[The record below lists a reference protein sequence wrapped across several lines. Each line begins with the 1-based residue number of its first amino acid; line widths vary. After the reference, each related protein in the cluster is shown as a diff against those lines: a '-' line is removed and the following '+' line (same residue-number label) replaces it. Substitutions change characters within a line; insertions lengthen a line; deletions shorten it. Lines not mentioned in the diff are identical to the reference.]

1 MILSKNFR
9 FILKRFRL
17 STLLNILGMS
27 VAFAAFMIII
37 MQVWHDRTYN
47 SPIKDHDKIFMTYS
61 IDNESTKFTYLSPLW
76 SEKIGNIS
84 PHVKDYTL
92 LGFRITPKTTLCI
105 GKNQY
110 TTGRFTNVSSNFLA
124 FFNFQMIVGGLD
136 CLSDYNAVAVPE
148 SFALKYFGTT
158 DVIGK
163 TIDREQETY
172 INGVYKDFPNNCF
185 IKNDIYQQFYIAPE
199 LKDNWEYNSY
209 TMFLKSDSP
218 AAITEIQKN
227 INAFLSDYNKNNT
240 YAYRAYRQ
248 SFAFVPL
255 DELHTTH
262 GIEGTPDVPIN
273 ASTEL
278 ILISIAIAI
287 ILIAAINYVN
297 FANSLMPVR
306 LQSINTQKILGAT
319 VRSLRGA
326 LILESVAICLLSFI
340 IAIGLTAVLNTTS
353 LATLTE
359 AGMSPIVNYQPLLLT
374 LGVAI
379 LVGFLA
385 GAIPAF
391 RATSY
396 LPAVALKGNFGLS
409 PSGKIIRTAVVGLQ
423 FFISAVLIIGA
434 CYMQQQ
440 RQYLTRS
447 ADYGFAKDEL
457 VVCDIAYPAHM
468 PERSTIAEALRKL
481 PFVSS
486 VTFSWST
493 LGEDSNTQG
502 WIFKDVNG
510 DPIDPRTLFGETD
523 YLKTMG
529 IRLIEG
535 RDFAPTDTLAII
547 VNQHTRDKFPET
559 VGVGKFIEFRDSQY
573 EIVGVCENA
582 KFSTLSETTAPIL
595 IIKMAGYPCNILNV
609 RVEKGANMF
618 ASMKEIQKT
627 LNQFDPGYP
636 FETQL
641 YDQILDATYQKESK
655 LSTQIT
661 IFSAL
666 AIFISIIGVFG
677 LVMFD
682 SEYRKREIAIRK
694 VFGATTSGILKMFNL
709 RYLTILLVSFIAAI
723 PVVWLIIGKWL
734 ENFAYKIEME
744 WWVIIAVFIVL
755 AAITVATVTCQCLR
769 IARSKPV
776 ESLKCE

>member
-1 MILSKNFR
+1 MILTKNFR

-47 SPIKDHDKIFMTYS
+47 SPIKDHDKIFMAYSTDKEKTKYTYIS
-61 IDNESTKFTYLSPLW
+61 LLW
-76 SEKIGNIS
+76 CEKIKEIS
-84 PHVKDYTL
+84 PHAKDYTF
-92 LGFRITPKTTLCI
+92 LGYSDPKTTLCI
-105 GKNQY
+105 GKDQY
-110 TTGRFTNVSSNFLA
+110 TTGKITTVSSNYLS
-124 FFNFQMIVGGLD
+124 FFNFQMIVGGSD
-136 CLSDYNAVAVPE
+136 CLNEYNAVAVPE
-148 SFALKYFGTT
+148 SFALKHFGTT

-172 INGVYKDFPNNCF
+172 INGVYKDFPGNCF
-185 IKNDIYQQFYIAPE
+185 IKNDIYQQFYISPE
-199 LKDNWEYNSY
+199 LKENWEYNSL
-209 TMFLKSDSP
+209 TMFLKTDSP
-218 AAITEIQKN
+218 AAITEIQKS
-227 INAFLSDYNKNNT
+227 INAFLSDYNKNNP
-240 YAYRAYRQ
+240 YAFRQ

-255 DELHTTH
+255 NELHTTH
-262 GIEGTPDVPIN
+262 GIEGSPDVPIN
-273 ASTEL
+273 TSTEL

-287 ILIAAINYVN
+287 ILIASINYVN

-326 LILESVAICLLSFI
+326 LILESIAICLLSFI
-340 IAIGLTAVLNTTS
+340 IAIGLSAVLNTTS

-359 AGMSPIVNYQPLLLT
+359 AGMSPIDNYQSLLLT
-374 LGVAI
+374 FGVAI
-379 LVGFLA
+379 LVGFVA

-396 LPAVALKGNFGLS
+396 SPAVALKGNFGLS
-409 PSGKIIRTAVVGLQ
+409 PSGKIIRTTVVGLQ

-434 CYMQQQ
+434 CYMQLQ

-457 VVCDIAYPAHM
+457 VVCDTNYPAQLPDHNTV
-468 PERSTIAEALRKL
+468 SEAVRKL

-502 WIFKDVNG
+502 WVFKDVNG
-510 DPIDPRTLFGETD
+510 DPVDPRTLFGETD

-535 RDFAPTDTLAII
+535 RDFAPTDSAAII
-547 VNQHTRDKFPET
+547 VNQHTRDKYPET
-559 VGVGKFIEFRDSQY
+559 VGVGKYMSFGDTQY
-573 EIVGVCENA
+573 EIVGICENA
-582 KFSTLSETTAPIL
+582 KFSTLSTATEPIL
-595 IIKMAGYPCNILNV
+595 IIKMPGYPCNILNV

-627 LNQFDPGYP
+627 LDQFDPGYP

-709 RYLTILLVSFIAAI
+709 RYLTILLVSFIAAV

-776 ESLKCE
+776 ESLKSE

>member
-47 SPIKDHDKIFMTYS
+47 SPIKDHDKIFMAYSTDKEKTKYTYIS
-61 IDNESTKFTYLSPLW
+61 LLW
-76 SEKIGNIS
+76 CEKIKEIS
-84 PHVKDYTL
+84 PHAKDYTF
-92 LGFRITPKTTLCI
+92 LGYSDPKTTLCI
-105 GKNQY
+105 GKDQY
-110 TTGRFTNVSSNFLA
+110 TTGKITTVSSNYLS
-124 FFNFQMIVGGLD
+124 FFNFQMIVGGSD
-136 CLSDYNAVAVPE
+136 CLNEYNAVAVPE

-172 INGVYKDFPNNCF
+172 INGVYKDFPGNCF
-185 IKNDIYQQFYIAPE
+185 IKNDIYQQFYISPE
-199 LKDNWEYNSY
+199 LKENWEYNSL
-209 TMFLKSDSP
+209 TMFLKTDSP
-218 AAITEIQKN
+218 AAITEIQKS
-227 INAFLSDYNKNNT
+227 INAFLSDYNKNNP
-240 YAYRAYRQ
+240 YAFRQ

-255 DELHTTH
+255 NELHTTH
-262 GIEGTPDVPIN
+262 GIEGSPDVPIN
-273 ASTEL
+273 TSTEL

-287 ILIAAINYVN
+287 ILIASINYVN

-326 LILESVAICLLSFI
+326 LILESIAICLLSFI
-340 IAIGLTAVLNTTS
+340 IAIGLSAVLNTTS

-359 AGMSPIVNYQPLLLT
+359 AGMSPIDNYQSLLLT

-396 LPAVALKGNFGLS
+396 SPAVALKGNFGLS

-457 VVCDIAYPAHM
+457 VVCDTNYPAQLPDHNTV
-468 PERSTIAEALRKL
+468 SEAVRKL

-502 WIFKDVNG
+502 WVFKDVNG
-510 DPIDPRTLFGETD
+510 DPVDPRTLFGETD

-535 RDFAPTDTLAII
+535 RDFAPTDSAAII
-547 VNQHTRDKFPET
+547 VNQHTRDKYPET
-559 VGVGKFIEFRDSQY
+559 VGVGKYMSFGDTQY
-573 EIVGVCENA
+573 EIVGICENA
-582 KFSTLSETTAPIL
+582 KFSTLSEATAPIL
-595 IIKMAGYPCNILNV
+595 IIKMTGYPCNILNV

-709 RYLTILLVSFIAAI
+709 RYLTILLVSFIAAV

-776 ESLKCE
+776 ESLKSE

>member
-17 STLLNILGMS
+17 SMLLNILGMS

-61 IDNESTKFTYLSPLW
+61 TDKEKTKYTYISLLW
-76 SEKIGNIS
+76 CEKIKEIS
-84 PHVKDYTL
+84 PHAKDYTF
-92 LGFRITPKTTLCI
+92 LGYSDPKTTLCI
-105 GKNQY
+105 GKDQY
-110 TTGRFTNVSSNFLA
+110 TTGKITTVSSNYLS

-172 INGVYKDFPNNCF
+172 INGVYKDFPGNCF
-185 IKNDIYQQFYIAPE
+185 IKNDIYQQFYISPE
-199 LKDNWEYNSY
+199 LKENWEYNSL
-209 TMFLKSDSP
+209 TMFLKTDSP
-218 AAITEIQKN
+218 AAITEIQKS
-227 INAFLSDYNKNNT
+227 INAFLSDYNKNNP
-240 YAYRAYRQ
+240 YAFRQ

-255 DELHTTH
+255 NELHTTH
-262 GIEGTPDVPIN
+262 GIEGSPDVPIN
-273 ASTEL
+273 TSTEL

-287 ILIAAINYVN
+287 ILIASINYVN

-326 LILESVAICLLSFI
+326 LILESIAICLLSFI
-340 IAIGLTAVLNTTS
+340 IAIGLSAVLNTTS

-359 AGMSPIVNYQPLLLT
+359 AGMSPIDNYQSLLLT
-374 LGVAI
+374 FGVAI
-379 LVGFLA
+379 LVGFVA

-396 LPAVALKGNFGLS
+396 SPAVALKGNFGLS
-409 PSGKIIRTAVVGLQ
+409 PSGKIIRTTVVGLQ

-434 CYMQQQ
+434 CYMQLQ

-457 VVCDIAYPAHM
+457 VVCDTNYPAQLPDHNTV
-468 PERSTIAEALRKL
+468 SEAVRKL

-502 WIFKDVNG
+502 WVFKDVNG
-510 DPIDPRTLFGETD
+510 DPVDPRTLFGETD

-535 RDFAPTDTLAII
+535 RDFAPTDSAAII
-547 VNQHTRDKFPET
+547 VNQHTRDKYPET
-559 VGVGKFIEFRDSQY
+559 VGVGKYMSFGDTQY
-573 EIVGVCENA
+573 EIVGICENA
-582 KFSTLSETTAPIL
+582 KFSTLSTATEPIL
-595 IIKMAGYPCNILNV
+595 IIKMPGYPCNILNV

-627 LNQFDPGYP
+627 LDQFDPGYP

-709 RYLTILLVSFIAAI
+709 RYLTILLVSFIAAV

-776 ESLKCE
+776 ESLKSE

>member
-1 MILSKNFR
+1 MILTKNFR

-47 SPIKDHDKIFMTYS
+47 SPIKDHDKIFMAYSTDKEKTKYTYIS
-61 IDNESTKFTYLSPLW
+61 LLW
-76 SEKIGNIS
+76 CEKIKEIS
-84 PHVKDYTL
+84 PHAKDYTF
-92 LGFRITPKTTLCI
+92 LGYSDPKTTLCI
-105 GKNQY
+105 GKDQY
-110 TTGRFTNVSSNFLA
+110 TTGKITTVSSNYLS
-124 FFNFQMIVGGLD
+124 FFNFQMIVGGSD
-136 CLSDYNAVAVPE
+136 CLNEYNAVAVPE

-172 INGVYKDFPNNCF
+172 INGVYKDFPGNCF
-185 IKNDIYQQFYIAPE
+185 IKNDIYQQFYISPE
-199 LKDNWEYNSY
+199 LKENWEYNSL
-209 TMFLKSDSP
+209 TMFLKTDSP
-218 AAITEIQKN
+218 AAITEIQKS
-227 INAFLSDYNKNNT
+227 INAFLSDYNKNNP
-240 YAYRAYRQ
+240 YAFRQ

-255 DELHTTH
+255 NELHTTH

-319 VRSLRGA
+319 ARSLRGA
-326 LILESVAICLLSFI
+326 LILESIAICLLSFI
-340 IAIGLTAVLNTTS
+340 IAIGLSAVLNTTS

-359 AGMSPIVNYQPLLLT
+359 AGMSPIDNYQSLLLT
-374 LGVAI
+374 FGVAI
-379 LVGFLA
+379 LVGFVA

-396 LPAVALKGNFGLS
+396 SPAVALKGNFGLS
-409 PSGKIIRTAVVGLQ
+409 PSGKVIRTTVVGLQ

-434 CYMQQQ
+434 CYMQLQ

-457 VVCDIAYPAHM
+457 VVCDTNYPAQLPDHNTV
-468 PERSTIAEALRKL
+468 SEAVRKL

-502 WIFKDVNG
+502 WVFKDVNG
-510 DPIDPRTLFGETD
+510 DPVDPRTLFGETD

-535 RDFAPTDTLAII
+535 RDFAPTDSAAII
-547 VNQHTRDKFPET
+547 VNQHTRDKYPET
-559 VGVGKFIEFRDSQY
+559 VGVGKYMSFGDTQY
-573 EIVGVCENA
+573 EIVGICENA
-582 KFSTLSETTAPIL
+582 KFSTLSTATEPIL
-595 IIKMAGYPCNILNV
+595 IIKMPGYPCNILNV

-627 LNQFDPGYP
+627 LDQFDPGYP

-709 RYLTILLVSFIAAI
+709 RYLTILLVSFIAAV

-744 WWVIIAVFIVL
+744 WWVIIAIFIVL
-755 AAITVATVTCQCLR
+755 AVITVVTVTCQCLR

-776 ESLKCE
+776 ESLKSE

>member
-17 STLLNILGMS
+17 SMLLNILGMS

-61 IDNESTKFTYLSPLW
+61 TDKEKTKYTYISLLW
-76 SEKIGNIS
+76 CEKIKEIS
-84 PHVKDYTL
+84 PHAKDYTF
-92 LGFRITPKTTLCI
+92 LGYSDPKTTLCI
-105 GKNQY
+105 GKDQY
-110 TTGRFTNVSSNFLA
+110 TTGKITTVSSNYLS
-124 FFNFQMIVGGLD
+124 FFNFQMIAGKSD
-136 CLSDYNAVAVPE
+136 CLNDINAVAVPE

-172 INGVYKDFPNNCF
+172 INGVYKDFPGNCF
-185 IKNDIYQQFYIAPE
+185 IKNDIYQQFYISPE
-199 LKDNWEYNSY
+199 LKENWEYNSL
-209 TMFLKSDSP
+209 TMFLKTDSP
-218 AAITEIQKN
+218 AAITEIQKS
-227 INAFLSDYNKNNT
+227 INAFLSDYNKNNP
-240 YAYRAYRQ
+240 YAFRQ

-255 DELHTTH
+255 NELHTTH
-262 GIEGTPDVPIN
+262 GIEGSPDVPIN
-273 ASTEL
+273 TSTEL

-287 ILIAAINYVN
+287 ILIASINYVN

-326 LILESVAICLLSFI
+326 LILESIAICLLSFI
-340 IAIGLTAVLNTTS
+340 IAIGLSAVLNTTS

-359 AGMSPIVNYQPLLLT
+359 AGMSPIDNYQSLLLT
-374 LGVAI
+374 FGVAI
-379 LVGFLA
+379 LVGFVA
-385 GAIPAF
+385 GAIPAV

-396 LPAVALKGNFGLS
+396 SPAVALKGNFGLS
-409 PSGKIIRTAVVGLQ
+409 PSGKVIRTTVVGLQ

-434 CYMQQQ
+434 CYMQLQ

-468 PERSTIAEALRKL
+468 PERSTIAEAVRKL

-502 WIFKDVNG
+502 WVFKDVNG
-510 DPIDPRTLFGETD
+510 DPVDPRTLFGETD

-535 RDFAPTDTLAII
+535 RDFAPTDSAAII
-547 VNQHTRDKFPET
+547 VNQHTRDKYPET

-582 KFSTLSETTAPIL
+582 KFSTLSEATAPIL
-595 IIKMAGYPCNILNV
+595 IIKMPGFPCNILNV

-627 LNQFDPGYP
+627 LDQFDPGYP

-709 RYLTILLVSFIAAI
+709 RYLTILLVSFIAAV

-776 ESLKCE
+776 ESLKSE

>member
-61 IDNESTKFTYLSPLW
+61 TDKEKTKYTYISLLW
-76 SEKIGNIS
+76 CEKIKEIS
-84 PHVKDYTL
+84 PHAKDYTF
-92 LGFRITPKTTLCI
+92 LGYSDPKTTLCI
-105 GKNQY
+105 GKDQY
-110 TTGRFTNVSSNFLA
+110 TTGKITTVSSNYLS
-124 FFNFQMIVGGLD
+124 FFNFQMIVGGSD
-136 CLSDYNAVAVPE
+136 CLNEYNAVAVPE

-172 INGVYKDFPNNCF
+172 INGVYKDFPGNCF
-185 IKNDIYQQFYIAPE
+185 IKNDIYQQFYISPE
-199 LKDNWEYNSY
+199 LKENWEYNSL
-209 TMFLKSDSP
+209 TMFLKTDSP
-218 AAITEIQKN
+218 AAITEIQKS
-227 INAFLSDYNKNNT
+227 INAFLSDYNKNNP
-240 YAYRAYRQ
+240 YAFRQ

-255 DELHTTH
+255 NELHTTH
-262 GIEGTPDVPIN
+262 GIEGSPDVPIN
-273 ASTEL
+273 TSTEL

-287 ILIAAINYVN
+287 ILIASINYVN

-326 LILESVAICLLSFI
+326 LILESIAICLLSFI
-340 IAIGLTAVLNTTS
+340 IAIGLSAVLDTTS

-359 AGMSPIVNYQPLLLT
+359 AGMSPIDNYQSLLLT
-374 LGVAI
+374 FGVAI
-379 LVGFLA
+379 LVGFVA
-385 GAIPAF
+385 GAIPAV

-396 LPAVALKGNFGLS
+396 SPAVALKGNFGLS
-409 PSGKIIRTAVVGLQ
+409 PSGKVIRTTVVGLQ

-434 CYMQQQ
+434 CYMQLQ

-457 VVCDIAYPAHM
+457 VVCDTNYPAQLPDHNTV
-468 PERSTIAEALRKL
+468 SEAVRKL

-502 WIFKDVNG
+502 WVFKDVNG
-510 DPIDPRTLFGETD
+510 DPVDPRTLFGETD

-535 RDFAPTDTLAII
+535 RDFAPTDSAAII
-547 VNQHTRDKFPET
+547 VNQHTRDKYPET
-559 VGVGKFIEFRDSQY
+559 VGVGKYMSFGDTQY
-573 EIVGVCENA
+573 EIVGICENA
-582 KFSTLSETTAPIL
+582 KFSTLSKATEPIL
-595 IIKMAGYPCNILNV
+595 IIKMPGYPCNILNV

-636 FETQL
+636 FETRL

-709 RYLTILLVSFIAAI
+709 RYLTILLVSFIAAV

-776 ESLKCE
+776 ESLKSE

>member
-1 MILSKNFR
+1 MILTKNFR

-47 SPIKDHDKIFMTYS
+47 SPIKDHDKIFMAYSTDKEKTKYTYIS
-61 IDNESTKFTYLSPLW
+61 LLW
-76 SEKIGNIS
+76 CEKIKEIS
-84 PHVKDYTL
+84 PHAKDYTF
-92 LGFRITPKTTLCI
+92 LGYSDPKTTLCI
-105 GKNQY
+105 GKDQY
-110 TTGRFTNVSSNFLA
+110 TTGKITTVSSNYLS
-124 FFNFQMIVGGLD
+124 FFNFQMIVGGSD
-136 CLSDYNAVAVPE
+136 CLNEYNAVAVPE

-172 INGVYKDFPNNCF
+172 INGVYKDFPGNCF
-185 IKNDIYQQFYIAPE
+185 IKNDIYQQFYISPE
-199 LKDNWEYNSY
+199 LKENWEYNSL
-209 TMFLKSDSP
+209 TMFLKTDSP
-218 AAITEIQKN
+218 AAITEIQKS
-227 INAFLSDYNKNNT
+227 INAFLSDYNKNNP
-240 YAYRAYRQ
+240 YAFRQ

-255 DELHTTH
+255 NELHTTH
-262 GIEGTPDVPIN
+262 GIEGSPDVPIN
-273 ASTEL
+273 TSTEL

-287 ILIAAINYVN
+287 ILIASINYVN

-326 LILESVAICLLSFI
+326 LILESIAICLLSFI
-340 IAIGLTAVLNTTS
+340 IAIGLSAVLNTTS

-359 AGMSPIVNYQPLLLT
+359 AGMSPIDNYQSLLLT
-374 LGVAI
+374 FGVAI
-379 LVGFLA
+379 LVGFVA

-396 LPAVALKGNFGLS
+396 SPAVALKGNFGLS
-409 PSGKIIRTAVVGLQ
+409 PSGKIIRTTVVGLQ

-434 CYMQQQ
+434 CYMQLQ

-457 VVCDIAYPAHM
+457 VVCDTNYPAQLPDHNTV
-468 PERSTIAEALRKL
+468 SEAVRKL

-502 WIFKDVNG
+502 WVFKDVNG
-510 DPIDPRTLFGETD
+510 DPVDPRTLFGETD

-535 RDFAPTDTLAII
+535 RDFAPTDSAAII
-547 VNQHTRDKFPET
+547 VNQHTRDKYPET
-559 VGVGKFIEFRDSQY
+559 VGVGKYMSFGDTQY
-573 EIVGVCENA
+573 EIVGICENA
-582 KFSTLSETTAPIL
+582 KFSTLSKATEPIL
-595 IIKMAGYPCNILNV
+595 IIKMPGYPCNILNV

-627 LNQFDPGYP
+627 LDQFDPGYP

-709 RYLTILLVSFIAAI
+709 RYLTILLVSFIAAV

-776 ESLKCE
+776 ESLKSE

>member
-47 SPIKDHDKIFMTYS
+47 SPIKDHDKIFMAYSTDKEKTKYTYIS
-61 IDNESTKFTYLSPLW
+61 LLW
-76 SEKIGNIS
+76 CEKIKEIS
-84 PHVKDYTL
+84 PHAKDYTF
-92 LGFRITPKTTLCI
+92 LGYSDPKTTLCI
-105 GKNQY
+105 GKDQY
-110 TTGRFTNVSSNFLA
+110 TTGKITTVSSNYLS
-124 FFNFQMIVGGLD
+124 FFNFQMIVGGSD
-136 CLSDYNAVAVPE
+136 CLNEYNAVAVPE

-172 INGVYKDFPNNCF
+172 INGVYKDFPGNCF
-185 IKNDIYQQFYIAPE
+185 IKNDIYQQFYISPE
-199 LKDNWEYNSY
+199 LKENWEYNSL
-209 TMFLKSDSP
+209 TMFLKTDSP
-218 AAITEIQKN
+218 AAITEIQKS
-227 INAFLSDYNKNNT
+227 INAFLSDYNKNNP
-240 YAYRAYRQ
+240 YAFRQ

-255 DELHTTH
+255 NELHTTH
-262 GIEGTPDVPIN
+262 GIEGSPDVPIN
-273 ASTEL
+273 TSTEL

-287 ILIAAINYVN
+287 ILIASINYVN

-326 LILESVAICLLSFI
+326 LILESIAICLLSFV
-340 IAIGLTAVLNTTS
+340 IAIGLSAVLNTTS

-359 AGMSPIVNYQPLLLT
+359 AGMSPIDNYQSLLLT
-374 LGVAI
+374 FGVAI
-379 LVGFLA
+379 LVGFVA
-385 GAIPAF
+385 GAIPAV

-396 LPAVALKGNFGLS
+396 SPAVALKGNFGLS
-409 PSGKIIRTAVVGLQ
+409 PSGKVIRTTVVGLQ

-434 CYMQQQ
+434 CYMQLQ

-457 VVCDIAYPAHM
+457 VVCDTNYPAQLPDHNTV
-468 PERSTIAEALRKL
+468 SEAVRKL

-502 WIFKDVNG
+502 WVFKDVNG
-510 DPIDPRTLFGETD
+510 DPVDPRTLFGETD

-535 RDFAPTDTLAII
+535 RDFAPTDSAAII
-547 VNQHTRDKFPET
+547 VNQHTRDKYPET
-559 VGVGKFIEFRDSQY
+559 VGVGKYMSFGDTQY
-573 EIVGVCENA
+573 EIVGICENA
-582 KFSTLSETTAPIL
+582 KFSTLSKATEPIL
-595 IIKMAGYPCNILNV
+595 IIKMPGFPCNILNV

-627 LNQFDPGYP
+627 LDQFDPGYP

-709 RYLTILLVSFIAAI
+709 RYLTILLVSFIAAV

-776 ESLKCE
+776 ESLKSE

>member
-1 MILSKNFR
+1 MILTKNFR

-37 MQVWHDRTYN
+37 MQVWHDHSYN
-47 SPIKDHDKIFMTYS
+47 SPIKDRDKIFMAYSTDKEKTKYTYIS
-61 IDNESTKFTYLSPLW
+61 LLW
-76 SEKIGNIS
+76 CEKIKEIS
-84 PHVKDYTL
+84 PHAKDYTF
-92 LGFRITPKTTLCI
+92 LGYSDPKTTLCI
-105 GKNQY
+105 GKDQY
-110 TTGRFTNVSSNFLA
+110 TTGKITTVSSNYLS
-124 FFNFQMIVGGLD
+124 FFNFQMIVGGSD
-136 CLSDYNAVAVPE
+136 CLNEYNAVAVPE

-172 INGVYKDFPNNCF
+172 INGVYKDFPGNCF
-185 IKNDIYQQFYIAPE
+185 IKNDIYQQFYISPE
-199 LKDNWEYNSY
+199 LKENWEYNSL
-209 TMFLKSDSP
+209 TMFLKTDSP
-218 AAITEIQKN
+218 AAITEIQKS
-227 INAFLSDYNKNNT
+227 INAFLSDYNKNNP
-240 YAYRAYRQ
+240 YAFRQ

-255 DELHTTH
+255 NELHTTH
-262 GIEGTPDVPIN
+262 GIEGSPDVPIN
-273 ASTEL
+273 TSTEL

-287 ILIAAINYVN
+287 ILIASINYVN

-326 LILESVAICLLSFI
+326 LILESIAICLLSFI
-340 IAIGLTAVLNTTS
+340 ISIGITAVLNTTS
-353 LATLTE
+353 LATLME
-359 AGMSPIVNYQPLLLT
+359 AGMSPIDNYQSLLLT

-379 LVGFLA
+379 LVGFFA

-396 LPAVALKGNFGLS
+396 SPAVALKGNFGLS
-409 PSGKIIRTAVVGLQ
+409 PSGKVIRTTVVGLQ

-434 CYMQQQ
+434 CYMQLQ

-457 VVCDIAYPAHM
+457 VVCDTNYPAQLPDHNTV
-468 PERSTIAEALRKL
+468 SEAVRKL

-502 WIFKDVNG
+502 WVFKDVNG
-510 DPIDPRTLFGETD
+510 DPVDPRTLFGETD

-535 RDFAPTDTLAII
+535 RDFAPTDSAAII
-547 VNQHTRDKFPET
+547 VNQHTRDKYPET
-559 VGVGKFIEFRDSQY
+559 VGVGKYMSFGDTQY
-573 EIVGVCENA
+573 EIVGICENA
-582 KFSTLSETTAPIL
+582 KFSTLSKATEPIL
-595 IIKMAGYPCNILNV
+595 IIKMPGYPCNILNV

-627 LNQFDPGYP
+627 LDQFDPGYP

-709 RYLTILLVSFIAAI
+709 RYLTILLVSFIAAV

-744 WWVIIAVFIVL
+744 WWVTIAVFIVL

-776 ESLKCE
+776 ESLKSE

>member
-1 MILSKNFR
+1 MILTKNFR

-37 MQVWHDRTYN
+37 MQVWHDHSYN
-47 SPIKDHDKIFMTYS
+47 SPIKDRDKIFMAYSTDKEKTKYTY
-61 IDNESTKFTYLSPLW
+61 ISPLW
-76 SEKIGNIS
+76 CEKIKEIS
-84 PHVKDYTL
+84 PHAKDYTF
-92 LGFRITPKTTLCI
+92 LGYSDPKTTLCI
-105 GKNQY
+105 GKDQY
-110 TTGRFTNVSSNFLA
+110 TTGKITTVSSNYLS
-124 FFNFQMIVGGLD
+124 FFNFHMIVGGLD
-136 CLSDYNAVAVPE
+136 CLNEYNAVAVPE

-172 INGVYKDFPNNCF
+172 INGVYKDFPGNCF
-185 IKNDIYQQFYIAPE
+185 IKNDIYQQFYISPE
-199 LKDNWEYNSY
+199 LKENWEYNSL
-209 TMFLKSDSP
+209 TMFLKTDSP
-218 AAITEIQKN
+218 AAITEIQKS
-227 INAFLSDYNKNNT
+227 INAFLSDYNKNNP
-240 YAYRAYRQ
+240 YAFRQ

-255 DELHTTH
+255 NELHMTH
-262 GIEGTPDVPIN
+262 GIEGSPDVPIN
-273 ASTEL
+273 TSTEL

-287 ILIAAINYVN
+287 ILIASINYVN

-326 LILESVAICLLSFI
+326 LILESIAICLLSFI
-340 IAIGLTAVLNTTS
+340 ISIGITAVLNTTS

-359 AGMSPIVNYQPLLLT
+359 AGMSPIANYQSLLLT

-379 LVGFLA
+379 LVGFFA

-396 LPAVALKGNFGLS
+396 SPAVALKGNFGLS
-409 PSGKIIRTAVVGLQ
+409 PSGKIIRTTVVGLQ

-434 CYMQQQ
+434 CYMQLQ

-457 VVCDIAYPAHM
+457 VVCDTNYPAQLPDHNTV
-468 PERSTIAEALRKL
+468 SEAVRKL

-493 LGEDSNTQG
+493 LGKDSNTQG
-502 WIFKDVNG
+502 WVFKDVNG
-510 DPIDPRTLFGETD
+510 DPVDPRTLFGETD

-535 RDFAPTDTLAII
+535 RDFAPTDSAAII
-547 VNQHTRDKFPET
+547 VNQHTRDKYPET
-559 VGVGKFIEFRDSQY
+559 IGVGKYLSFGDTQY

-582 KFSTLSETTAPIL
+582 KFSTLSKATEPIL
-595 IIKMAGYPCNILNV
+595 IIKMPGYPCNILNV

-627 LNQFDPGYP
+627 LDQFDPGYP

-709 RYLTILLVSFIAAI
+709 RYLTILLVSFIAAV

-776 ESLKCE
+776 ESLKSE

>member
-17 STLLNILGMS
+17 SMLLNILGMS

-47 SPIKDHDKIFMTYS
+47 SPIKDHDKIFMAYSTDKEKTKYTYIS
-61 IDNESTKFTYLSPLW
+61 LLW
-76 SEKIGNIS
+76 CEKIKEIS
-84 PHVKDYTL
+84 PHAKDYTF
-92 LGFRITPKTTLCI
+92 LGYSDPKTTLCI
-105 GKNQY
+105 GKDQY
-110 TTGRFTNVSSNFLA
+110 TTGKITTVSSNYLS
-124 FFNFQMIVGGLD
+124 FFNFQMIVGGSD
-136 CLSDYNAVAVPE
+136 CLNEYNAVAVPE

-172 INGVYKDFPNNCF
+172 INGVYKDFPGNCF
-185 IKNDIYQQFYIAPE
+185 IKNDIYQQFYISPE
-199 LKDNWEYNSY
+199 LKENWEYNSL
-209 TMFLKSDSP
+209 TMFLKTDSP
-218 AAITEIQKN
+218 AAITEIQKS
-227 INAFLSDYNKNNT
+227 INAFLSDYNKNNP
-240 YAYRAYRQ
+240 YAFRQ

-255 DELHTTH
+255 NELHTTH
-262 GIEGTPDVPIN
+262 GIEGSPDVPIN
-273 ASTEL
+273 TSTEL

-287 ILIAAINYVN
+287 ILIASINYVN

-326 LILESVAICLLSFI
+326 LILESIAICLLSFI
-340 IAIGLTAVLNTTS
+340 IAIGLSAVLNTTS

-359 AGMSPIVNYQPLLLT
+359 AGMSPIDNYQSLLLT
-374 LGVAI
+374 FGVAI
-379 LVGFLA
+379 LVGFVA
-385 GAIPAF
+385 GAIPAV

-396 LPAVALKGNFGLS
+396 SPAVALKGNFGLS
-409 PSGKIIRTAVVGLQ
+409 PSGKVIRTTVVGLQ

-559 VGVGKFIEFRDSQY
+559 VGVGKFIEFGDSQY

-582 KFSTLSETTAPIL
+582 KFSTLSEATAPIL
-595 IIKMAGYPCNILNV
+595 IIKMTGYPCNILNV

-636 FETQL
+636 FETRL

-709 RYLTILLVSFIAAI
+709 RYLTILLVSFIAAV

-776 ESLKCE
+776 ESLKSE

>member
-47 SPIKDHDKIFMTYS
+47 SPIKDHDKIFMAYSTDKEKTKYTYIS
-61 IDNESTKFTYLSPLW
+61 LLW
-76 SEKIGNIS
+76 CEKIKEIS
-84 PHVKDYTL
+84 PHAKDYTF
-92 LGFRITPKTTLCI
+92 LGYSDPKTTLCI
-105 GKNQY
+105 GKDQY
-110 TTGRFTNVSSNFLA
+110 TTGKITTVSSNYLS
-124 FFNFQMIVGGLD
+124 FFNFQMIVGGSD
-136 CLSDYNAVAVPE
+136 CLNEYNAVAVPE

-172 INGVYKDFPNNCF
+172 INGVYKDFPGNCF
-185 IKNDIYQQFYIAPE
+185 IKNDIYQQFYISPE
-199 LKDNWEYNSY
+199 LKENWEYNSL
-209 TMFLKSDSP
+209 TMFLKTDSP
-218 AAITEIQKN
+218 AAITEIQKS
-227 INAFLSDYNKNNT
+227 INAFLSDYNKNNP
-240 YAYRAYRQ
+240 YAFRQ

-255 DELHTTH
+255 NELHTTH
-262 GIEGTPDVPIN
+262 GIEGSPDVPIN
-273 ASTEL
+273 TSTEL

-287 ILIAAINYVN
+287 ILIASINYVN

-326 LILESVAICLLSFI
+326 LILESIAICLLSFI
-340 IAIGLTAVLNTTS
+340 IAIGLSAVLNTTS

-359 AGMSPIVNYQPLLLT
+359 AGMSPIDNYQSLLLT
-374 LGVAI
+374 FGVAI
-379 LVGFLA
+379 LVGFVA
-385 GAIPAF
+385 GAIPAV

-396 LPAVALKGNFGLS
+396 SPAVALKGNFGLS
-409 PSGKIIRTAVVGLQ
+409 PSGKVIRTTVVGLQ

-434 CYMQQQ
+434 CYMQLQ

-457 VVCDIAYPAHM
+457 VVCDTNYPAQLPDHNTV
-468 PERSTIAEALRKL
+468 SEAVRKL

-502 WIFKDVNG
+502 WVFKDVNG
-510 DPIDPRTLFGETD
+510 DPVDPRTLFGETD

-535 RDFAPTDTLAII
+535 RDFAPTDSAAII
-547 VNQHTRDKFPET
+547 VNQHTRDKYPET
-559 VGVGKFIEFRDSQY
+559 VGVGKYMSFGDTQY
-573 EIVGVCENA
+573 EIVGICENA
-582 KFSTLSETTAPIL
+582 KFSTLSKATEPIL
-595 IIKMAGYPCNILNV
+595 IIKMPGFPCNILNV

-627 LNQFDPGYP
+627 LDQFDPGYP

-709 RYLTILLVSFIAAI
+709 RYLTILLVSFIAAV

-776 ESLKCE
+776 ESLKSE

>member
-47 SPIKDHDKIFMTYS
+47 SPIKDHDKIFMAYSTDKEKTKYTYIS
-61 IDNESTKFTYLSPLW
+61 LLW
-76 SEKIGNIS
+76 CEKIKEIS
-84 PHVKDYTL
+84 PHAKDYTF
-92 LGFRITPKTTLCI
+92 LGYSDPKTTLCI
-105 GKNQY
+105 GKDQY
-110 TTGRFTNVSSNFLA
+110 TTGKITTVSSNYLS
-124 FFNFQMIVGGLD
+124 FFNFQMIVGGSD
-136 CLSDYNAVAVPE
+136 CLNEYNAVAVPE

-172 INGVYKDFPNNCF
+172 INGVYKDFPGNCF
-185 IKNDIYQQFYIAPE
+185 IKNDIYQQFYISPE
-199 LKDNWEYNSY
+199 LKENWEYNSL
-209 TMFLKSDSP
+209 TMFLKTDSP
-218 AAITEIQKN
+218 AAITEIQKS
-227 INAFLSDYNKNNT
+227 INAFLSDYNKNNP
-240 YAYRAYRQ
+240 YAFRQ

-255 DELHTTH
+255 NELHTTH
-262 GIEGTPDVPIN
+262 GIEGSPDVPIN
-273 ASTEL
+273 TSTEL

-287 ILIAAINYVN
+287 ILIASINYVN

-326 LILESVAICLLSFI
+326 LILESIAICLLSFI
-340 IAIGLTAVLNTTS
+340 IAIGLSAVLNTTS

-359 AGMSPIVNYQPLLLT
+359 AGMSPIDNYQSLLLT
-374 LGVAI
+374 FGVAI
-379 LVGFLA
+379 LVGFVA
-385 GAIPAF
+385 GAIPAV

-396 LPAVALKGNFGLS
+396 SPAVALKGNFGLS
-409 PSGKIIRTAVVGLQ
+409 PSGKVIRTTVVGLQ

-434 CYMQQQ
+434 CYMQLQ

-502 WIFKDVNG
+502 WVFKDVNG
-510 DPIDPRTLFGETD
+510 DPVDPRTLFGETD

-535 RDFAPTDTLAII
+535 RDFAPTDSTAII
-547 VNQHTRDKFPET
+547 VNQHTRDKYPET
-559 VGVGKFIEFRDSQY
+559 IGVGKYLSFGDTQY

-582 KFSTLSETTAPIL
+582 KFSTLSEATAPIL
-595 IIKMAGYPCNILNV
+595 IIKMTGYPCNILNV

-709 RYLTILLVSFIAAI
+709 RYLTILLVSFIAAV

>member
-47 SPIKDHDKIFMTYS
+47 SPIKDHDKIFMAYSTDKEKTKYTYIS
-61 IDNESTKFTYLSPLW
+61 LLW
-76 SEKIGNIS
+76 CEKIKEIS
-84 PHVKDYTL
+84 PHAKDYTF
-92 LGFRITPKTTLCI
+92 LGYSDPKTTLCI
-105 GKNQY
+105 GKDQY
-110 TTGRFTNVSSNFLA
+110 TTGKITTVSSNYLS
-124 FFNFQMIVGGLD
+124 FFNFQMIVGGSD
-136 CLSDYNAVAVPE
+136 CLNEYNAVAVPE

-172 INGVYKDFPNNCF
+172 INGVYKDFPSNCF
-185 IKNDIYQQFYIAPE
+185 IKNDIYQQFYISPE
-199 LKDNWEYNSY
+199 LKENWEYNSL
-209 TMFLKSDSP
+209 TMFLKTDSP
-218 AAITEIQKN
+218 AAITEIQKS
-227 INAFLSDYNKNNT
+227 INAFLSDYNKNNP
-240 YAYRAYRQ
+240 YAFRQ

-255 DELHTTH
+255 NELHTTH
-262 GIEGTPDVPIN
+262 GIEGSPDVPIN
-273 ASTEL
+273 TSTEL

-287 ILIAAINYVN
+287 ILIASINYVN

-396 LPAVALKGNFGLS
+396 SPAVALKGNFGLS

-535 RDFAPTDTLAII
+535 RDFAPTDSAAII
-547 VNQHTRDKFPET
+547 VNQHTRDKYPET
-559 VGVGKFIEFRDSQY
+559 VGVGKYMSFGDTQY
-573 EIVGVCENA
+573 EIVGICENA
-582 KFSTLSETTAPIL
+582 KFSTLSKATEPIL

-609 RVEKGANMF
+609 RVEKEANMF

-709 RYLTILLVSFIAAI
+709 RYLTILLVSFIAAV

-776 ESLKCE
+776 ESLKSE

>member
-61 IDNESTKFTYLSPLW
+61 IDKEKTKYTYLSPLW
-76 SEKIGNIS
+76 SEKIGKIS
-84 PHVKDYTL
+84 PHVKEYTYM
-92 LGFRITPKTTLCI
+92 GFSMPKTTLCI
-105 GKNQY
+105 GKDQY
-110 TTGRFTNVSSNFLA
+110 TTGKITTVSSNYLS
-124 FFNFQMIVGGLD
+124 FFNFQMIVGGSD
-136 CLSDYNAVAVPE
+136 CLNEYNAVAVPE

-163 TIDREQETY
+163 TIDREQQSY
-172 INGVYKDFPNNCF
+172 INGVYKDFPSNCF
-185 IKNDIYQQFYIAPE
+185 IKNDIYQQFYISPE
-199 LKDNWEYNSY
+199 LKENWEYNSL
-209 TMFLKSDSP
+209 TMFLKTDSP
-218 AAITEIQKN
+218 AAITEIQKS
-227 INAFLSDYNKNNT
+227 INAFLSDYNKNNP
-240 YAYRAYRQ
+240 YAFRQ

-255 DELHTTH
+255 NELHTTH
-262 GIEGTPDVPIN
+262 GIEGSPDVPIN
-273 ASTEL
+273 TSTEL

-287 ILIAAINYVN
+287 ILIASINYVN

-326 LILESVAICLLSFI
+326 LILESIAICLLSFI
-340 IAIGLTAVLNTTS
+340 ISIGITAVLNTTS

-359 AGMSPIVNYQPLLLT
+359 AGMSPIDNYQSLLLT
-374 LGVAI
+374 FGVAI
-379 LVGFLA
+379 LVGFVA

-396 LPAVALKGNFGLS
+396 SPAVALKGNFGLS
-409 PSGKIIRTAVVGLQ
+409 PSGKVIRTTVVGLQ

-434 CYMQQQ
+434 CYMQLQ

-457 VVCDIAYPAHM
+457 VVCDTNYPAQLPDHNTVS
-468 PERSTIAEALRKL
+468 EVVRKL

-502 WIFKDVNG
+502 WVFKDVNG
-510 DPIDPRTLFGETD
+510 DPVDPRTLFGETD

-535 RDFAPTDTLAII
+535 RDFAPTDSAAII
-547 VNQHTRDKFPET
+547 VNQHTRDKYPET
-559 VGVGKFIEFRDSQY
+559 VGVGKYMSFGDTQY
-573 EIVGVCENA
+573 EIVGICENA
-582 KFSTLSETTAPIL
+582 KFSTLSKATEPIL
-595 IIKMAGYPCNILNV
+595 IIKMPGYPCNILNV

-627 LNQFDPGYP
+627 LDQFDPGYP

-709 RYLTILLVSFIAAI
+709 RYLTILLVSFIAAV

-776 ESLKCE
+776 ESLKSE

>member
-17 STLLNILGMS
+17 SMLLNILGMS

-61 IDNESTKFTYLSPLW
+61 ISKDNLKFTYISFLW
-76 SEKIGNIS
+76 NEKIGHIS
-84 PHVKDYTL
+84 PHVKDYTFL
-92 LGFRITPKTTLCI
+92 AFTEPTCLYLN
-105 GKNQY
+105 KNQY
-110 TTGRFTNVSSNFLA
+110 VRTELTTVAPSYLS
-124 FFNFQMIVGGLD
+124 FFNFQMIAGKSD
-136 CLSDYNAVAVPE
+136 CLNDINAVAVPE

-163 TIDREQETY
+163 TIDREQQSY
-172 INGVYKDFPNNCF
+172 INGVYKDFPSNCF
-185 IKNDIYQQFYIAPE
+185 IKNNIYKQCYISQYQQE
-199 LKDNWEYNSY
+199 NWDSNNY
-209 TMFLKSDSP
+209 TMFVKTDSP
-218 AAITEIQKN
+218 AGIKDIEKSA
-227 INAFLSDYNKNNT
+227 NAFLSDYNKNDT
-240 YAYRAYRQ
+240 YALRQ

-287 ILIAAINYVN
+287 ILIASINYVN

-396 LPAVALKGNFGLS
+396 SPAVALKGNFGLS

-559 VGVGKFIEFRDSQY
+559 VGVGKFIKFGDSQY

-582 KFSTLSETTAPIL
+582 KFSTLSNATEPIL
-595 IIKMAGYPCNILNV
+595 IIKMPGYPCNILNV

-709 RYLTILLVSFIAAI
+709 RYLTILLVSFIAAV

-776 ESLKCE
+776 ESLKSE

>member
-1 MILSKNFR
+1 MILTKNFR

-37 MQVWHDRTYN
+37 MQVWHDHSYN
-47 SPIKDHDKIFMTYS
+47 SPIKDRDKIFMAYSTDKEKTKYTYIS
-61 IDNESTKFTYLSPLW
+61 LLW
-76 SEKIGNIS
+76 CEKIKEIS
-84 PHVKDYTL
+84 PHAKDYTF
-92 LGFRITPKTTLCI
+92 LGYSDPKTTLCI
-105 GKNQY
+105 GKDQY
-110 TTGRFTNVSSNFLA
+110 TTGKITTVSSNYLS
-124 FFNFQMIVGGLD
+124 FFNFQMIVGGSD
-136 CLSDYNAVAVPE
+136 CLNEYNAVAVPE

-172 INGVYKDFPNNCF
+172 INGVYKDFPGNCF
-185 IKNDIYQQFYIAPE
+185 IKNDIYQQFYISPE
-199 LKDNWEYNSY
+199 LKENWEYNSL
-209 TMFLKSDSP
+209 TMFLKTDSP
-218 AAITEIQKN
+218 AAITEIQKS
-227 INAFLSDYNKNNT
+227 INAFLSDYNKNNP
-240 YAYRAYRQ
+240 YAFRQ

-255 DELHTTH
+255 NELHTTH
-262 GIEGTPDVPIN
+262 GIEGSPDVPIN
-273 ASTEL
+273 TSTEL

-287 ILIAAINYVN
+287 ILIASINYVN

-326 LILESVAICLLSFI
+326 LILESIAICLLSFI
-340 IAIGLTAVLNTTS
+340 IAIGLSAVLNTTS

-359 AGMSPIVNYQPLLLT
+359 AGMSPIDNYQSLLLT
-374 LGVAI
+374 FGVAI
-379 LVGFLA
+379 LVGFVA

-396 LPAVALKGNFGLS
+396 SPAVALKGNFGLS

-502 WIFKDVNG
+502 WVFKDVNG
-510 DPIDPRTLFGETD
+510 DPVDPRTLFGETD

-535 RDFAPTDTLAII
+535 RDFAPTDSAAII
-547 VNQHTRDKFPET
+547 VNQHTRDKYPET
-559 VGVGKFIEFRDSQY
+559 VGVGKYMSFGDTQY
-573 EIVGVCENA
+573 EIVGICENA
-582 KFSTLSETTAPIL
+582 KFSTLSTATEPIL
-595 IIKMAGYPCNILNV
+595 IIKMPGYPCNILNV

-627 LNQFDPGYP
+627 LDQFDPGYP

-776 ESLKCE
+776 ESLKSE

>member
-1 MILSKNFR
+1 MILTKNFR

-47 SPIKDHDKIFMTYS
+47 SPIKDHDKIFMAYSTDKEKTKYTYIS
-61 IDNESTKFTYLSPLW
+61 LLW
-76 SEKIGNIS
+76 CEKIKEIS
-84 PHVKDYTL
+84 PHAKDYTF
-92 LGFRITPKTTLCI
+92 LGYSDPKTTLCI
-105 GKNQY
+105 GKDQY
-110 TTGRFTNVSSNFLA
+110 TTGKITTVSSNYLS
-124 FFNFQMIVGGLD
+124 FFNFQMIVGGSD
-136 CLSDYNAVAVPE
+136 CLNEYNAVAVPE

-172 INGVYKDFPNNCF
+172 INGVYKDFPGNCF
-185 IKNDIYQQFYIAPE
+185 IKNDIYQQFYISPE
-199 LKDNWEYNSY
+199 LKENWEYNSL
-209 TMFLKSDSP
+209 TMFLKTDSP
-218 AAITEIQKN
+218 AAITEIQKS
-227 INAFLSDYNKNNT
+227 INAFLSDYNKNNP
-240 YAYRAYRQ
+240 YAFRQ

-255 DELHTTH
+255 NELHTTH
-262 GIEGTPDVPIN
+262 GIEGSPDVPIN
-273 ASTEL
+273 TSTEL

-287 ILIAAINYVN
+287 ILIASINYVN

-326 LILESVAICLLSFI
+326 LILESIAICLLSFI
-340 IAIGLTAVLNTTS
+340 IAIGLSAVLNTTS

-359 AGMSPIVNYQPLLLT
+359 AGMSPIDNYQSLLLT
-374 LGVAI
+374 FGVAI
-379 LVGFLA
+379 LVGFVA

-396 LPAVALKGNFGLS
+396 SPAVALKGNFGLS
-409 PSGKIIRTAVVGLQ
+409 PSGKIIRTTVVGLQ

-434 CYMQQQ
+434 CYMQLQ

-457 VVCDIAYPAHM
+457 VVCDTNYPAQLPDHNTV
-468 PERSTIAEALRKL
+468 SEAVRKL

-502 WIFKDVNG
+502 WVFKDVNG
-510 DPIDPRTLFGETD
+510 DPVDPRTLFGETD

-535 RDFAPTDTLAII
+535 RDFAPTDSAAII
-547 VNQHTRDKFPET
+547 VNQHTRDKYPET
-559 VGVGKFIEFRDSQY
+559 VGVGKYMSFGDTQY
-573 EIVGVCENA
+573 EIVGICENA
-582 KFSTLSETTAPIL
+582 KFSTLSKATEPIL
-595 IIKMAGYPCNILNV
+595 IIKMPGYPCNILNV

-627 LNQFDPGYP
+627 LDQFDPGYP

-709 RYLTILLVSFIAAI
+709 RYLTILLVSFIAAV

>member
-47 SPIKDHDKIFMTYS
+47 SPIKDHDKIFMAYSTDKEKTKYTYIS
-61 IDNESTKFTYLSPLW
+61 LLW
-76 SEKIGNIS
+76 CEKIKEIS
-84 PHVKDYTL
+84 PHAKDYTF
-92 LGFRITPKTTLCI
+92 LGYSDPKTTLCI
-105 GKNQY
+105 GKDQY
-110 TTGRFTNVSSNFLA
+110 TTGKITTVSSNYLS
-124 FFNFQMIVGGLD
+124 FFNFQMIVGGSD
-136 CLSDYNAVAVPE
+136 CLNEYNAVAVPE

-172 INGVYKDFPNNCF
+172 INGVYKDFPGNCF
-185 IKNDIYQQFYIAPE
+185 IKNDIYQQFYISPE
-199 LKDNWEYNSY
+199 LKENWEYNSL
-209 TMFLKSDSP
+209 TMFLKTDSP
-218 AAITEIQKN
+218 AAITEIQKS
-227 INAFLSDYNKNNT
+227 INAFLSDYNKNNP
-240 YAYRAYRQ
+240 YAFRQ

-255 DELHTTH
+255 NELHTTH
-262 GIEGTPDVPIN
+262 GIEGSPDVPIN
-273 ASTEL
+273 TSTEL

-287 ILIAAINYVN
+287 ILIASINYVN

-326 LILESVAICLLSFI
+326 LILESIAICLLSFI
-340 IAIGLTAVLNTTS
+340 ISIGITAVLNTTS

-359 AGMSPIVNYQPLLLT
+359 AGMSPIDNYQSLLLT

-379 LVGFLA
+379 LVGFFA

-396 LPAVALKGNFGLS
+396 SPAVALKGNFGLS
-409 PSGKIIRTAVVGLQ
+409 PSGKVIRTTVVGLQ
-423 FFISAVLIIGA
+423 FFISAVLIIGS

-502 WIFKDVNG
+502 WVFKDVNG
-510 DPIDPRTLFGETD
+510 DPVDPRTLFGETD

-535 RDFAPTDTLAII
+535 RDFAPTDSAAII
-547 VNQHTRDKFPET
+547 VNQHTRDKYPET
-559 VGVGKFIEFRDSQY
+559 VGVGKYMSFGDTQY
-573 EIVGVCENA
+573 EIVGICENA
-582 KFSTLSETTAPIL
+582 KFSTLSKATEPIL
-595 IIKMAGYPCNILNV
+595 IIKMPGYPCNILNV

-627 LNQFDPGYP
+627 LDQFDPGYP

-709 RYLTILLVSFIAAI
+709 RYLTILLVSFIAAV

-776 ESLKCE
+776 ESLKSE

>member
-17 STLLNILGMS
+17 SMLLNILGMS

-61 IDNESTKFTYLSPLW
+61 TDKEKTKYTYISLLW
-76 SEKIGNIS
+76 CEKIKEIS
-84 PHVKDYTL
+84 PHAKDYTF
-92 LGFRITPKTTLCI
+92 LGYSDPKTTLCI
-105 GKNQY
+105 GKDQY
-110 TTGRFTNVSSNFLA
+110 TTGKITTVSSNYLS
-124 FFNFQMIVGGLD
+124 FFNFQMIAGKSD
-136 CLSDYNAVAVPE
+136 CLNDINAVAVPE

-172 INGVYKDFPNNCF
+172 INGVYKDFPGNCF
-185 IKNDIYQQFYIAPE
+185 IKNDIYQQFYISPE
-199 LKDNWEYNSY
+199 LKENWEYNSL
-209 TMFLKSDSP
+209 TMFLKTDSP
-218 AAITEIQKN
+218 AAITEIQKS
-227 INAFLSDYNKNNT
+227 INAFLSDYNKNNP
-240 YAYRAYRQ
+240 YAFRQ

-255 DELHTTH
+255 NELHTTH
-262 GIEGTPDVPIN
+262 GIEGSPDVPIN
-273 ASTEL
+273 TSTEL

-287 ILIAAINYVN
+287 ILIASINYVN

-326 LILESVAICLLSFI
+326 LILESIAICLLSFI
-340 IAIGLTAVLNTTS
+340 IAIGLSAVLNTTS

-359 AGMSPIVNYQPLLLT
+359 AGMSPIDNYQSLLLT
-374 LGVAI
+374 FGVAI
-379 LVGFLA
+379 LVGFVA
-385 GAIPAF
+385 GAIPAV

-396 LPAVALKGNFGLS
+396 SPAVALKGNFGLS
-409 PSGKIIRTAVVGLQ
+409 PSGKVIRTTVVGLQ

-434 CYMQQQ
+434 CYMQLQ

-468 PERSTIAEALRKL
+468 PERSTIAEAVRKL

-502 WIFKDVNG
+502 WVFKDVNG
-510 DPIDPRTLFGETD
+510 DPVDPRTLFGETD

-535 RDFAPTDTLAII
+535 RDFAPTDSAAII
-547 VNQHTRDKFPET
+547 VNQHTRDKYPET
-559 VGVGKFIEFRDSQY
+559 VGVGKYMSFGDTQY
-573 EIVGVCENA
+573 EIVGICENA
-582 KFSTLSETTAPIL
+582 KFSTLSKATAPIL
-595 IIKMAGYPCNILNV
+595 IIKMPGFPCNILNV

-627 LNQFDPGYP
+627 LDQFDPGYP

-709 RYLTILLVSFIAAI
+709 RYLTILLVSFIAAV

-776 ESLKCE
+776 ESLKSE

>member
-1 MILSKNFR
+1 MILTKNFR

-47 SPIKDHDKIFMTYS
+47 SPIKDHDKIFMAYSTDKEKTKYTYIS
-61 IDNESTKFTYLSPLW
+61 LLW
-76 SEKIGNIS
+76 CEKIKEIS
-84 PHVKDYTL
+84 PHAKDYTF
-92 LGFRITPKTTLCI
+92 LGYSDPKTTLCI
-105 GKNQY
+105 GKDQY
-110 TTGRFTNVSSNFLA
+110 TTGKITTVSSNYLS
-124 FFNFQMIVGGLD
+124 FFNFQMIVGGSD
-136 CLSDYNAVAVPE
+136 CLNEYNAVAVPE

-172 INGVYKDFPNNCF
+172 INGVYKDFPGNCF
-185 IKNDIYQQFYIAPE
+185 IKNDIYQQFYISPE
-199 LKDNWEYNSY
+199 LKENWEYNSL
-209 TMFLKSDSP
+209 TMFLKTDSP
-218 AAITEIQKN
+218 AAITEIQKS
-227 INAFLSDYNKNNT
+227 INVFLSDYNKNNP
-240 YAYRAYRQ
+240 YAFRQ

-255 DELHTTH
+255 NELHTTH
-262 GIEGTPDVPIN
+262 GIEGSPDVPIN
-273 ASTEL
+273 TSTEL

-287 ILIAAINYVN
+287 ILIASINYVN

-326 LILESVAICLLSFI
+326 LILESIAICLLSFI
-340 IAIGLTAVLNTTS
+340 IAIGLSAVLNTTS

-359 AGMSPIVNYQPLLLT
+359 AGMSPIDNYQSLLLT
-374 LGVAI
+374 FGVAI
-379 LVGFLA
+379 LVGFVA

-396 LPAVALKGNFGLS
+396 SPAVALKGNFGLS
-409 PSGKIIRTAVVGLQ
+409 PSGKVIRTTVVGLQ

-434 CYMQQQ
+434 CYMQLQ

-457 VVCDIAYPAHM
+457 VVCDTNYPAQLPDHNTV
-468 PERSTIAEALRKL
+468 SEAVRKL

-502 WIFKDVNG
+502 WVFKDVNG
-510 DPIDPRTLFGETD
+510 DPVDPRTLFGETD

-535 RDFAPTDTLAII
+535 RDFAPTDSAAII
-547 VNQHTRDKFPET
+547 VNQHTRDKYPET
-559 VGVGKFIEFRDSQY
+559 VGVGKYMSFGDTQY
-573 EIVGVCENA
+573 EIVGICENA
-582 KFSTLSETTAPIL
+582 KFSTLSKATEPIL
-595 IIKMAGYPCNILNV
+595 IIKMPGYPCNILNV

-627 LNQFDPGYP
+627 LDQFDPGYP

-709 RYLTILLVSFIAAI
+709 RYLTILLVSFIAAV

>member
-1 MILSKNFR
+1 MILTKNFR

-37 MQVWHDRTYN
+37 MQVWHDHSYN
-47 SPIKDHDKIFMTYS
+47 SPIKDRDKIFMAYSTDKEKTKYTYIS
-61 IDNESTKFTYLSPLW
+61 LLW
-76 SEKIGNIS
+76 CEKIKEIS
-84 PHVKDYTL
+84 PHAKDYTF
-92 LGFRITPKTTLCI
+92 LGYSDPKTTLCI
-105 GKNQY
+105 GKDQY
-110 TTGRFTNVSSNFLA
+110 TTGKITTVSSNYLS
-124 FFNFQMIVGGLD
+124 FFNFQMIVGGSD
-136 CLSDYNAVAVPE
+136 CLNEYNAVAVPE

-172 INGVYKDFPNNCF
+172 INGVYKDFPGNCF
-185 IKNDIYQQFYIAPE
+185 IKNDIYQQFYISPE
-199 LKDNWEYNSY
+199 LKENWEYNSL
-209 TMFLKSDSP
+209 TMFLKTDSP
-218 AAITEIQKN
+218 AAITEIQKS
-227 INAFLSDYNKNNT
+227 INAFLSDYNKNNP
-240 YAYRAYRQ
+240 YAFRQ

-255 DELHTTH
+255 NELHTTH
-262 GIEGTPDVPIN
+262 GIEGSPDVPIN
-273 ASTEL
+273 TSTEL

-287 ILIAAINYVN
+287 ILIASINYVN

-326 LILESVAICLLSFI
+326 LILESIAICLLSFI
-340 IAIGLTAVLNTTS
+340 IAIGLSAVLNTTS

-359 AGMSPIVNYQPLLLT
+359 AGMSPIDNYQSLLLT
-374 LGVAI
+374 FGVAI
-379 LVGFLA
+379 LVGFVA

-396 LPAVALKGNFGLS
+396 SPAVALKGNFGLS
-409 PSGKIIRTAVVGLQ
+409 PSGKIIRTTVVGLQ

-434 CYMQQQ
+434 CYMQLQ

-457 VVCDIAYPAHM
+457 VVCDTNYPAQLPDHNTV
-468 PERSTIAEALRKL
+468 SEAVRKL

-502 WIFKDVNG
+502 WVFKDVNG
-510 DPIDPRTLFGETD
+510 DPVDPRTLFGETD

-535 RDFAPTDTLAII
+535 RDFAPTDSAAII
-547 VNQHTRDKFPET
+547 VNQHTRDKYPET
-559 VGVGKFIEFRDSQY
+559 VGVGKYMSFGDTQY
-573 EIVGVCENA
+573 EIVGICENA
-582 KFSTLSETTAPIL
+582 KFSTLSKATEPIL
-595 IIKMAGYPCNILNV
+595 IIKMPGYPCNILNV

-627 LNQFDPGYP
+627 LDQFDPGYP

-709 RYLTILLVSFIAAI
+709 RYLTILLVSFIAAV

-776 ESLKCE
+776 ESLKSE